1 MKYLITESQFNK
13 IVSNYLDS
21 QKFELRDKGSRL
33 IRLMRPII
41 DIDPEVEYP
50 SDMLLYDDFI
60 MYDKES
66 KVSMISKGLMDEI
79 RIGFSV
85 DSNETIADLI
95 NKWLLDRYDFEVL
108 KSRQF
113 LNDSDIR
120 KTYESMR

>member
-13 IVSNYLDS
+13 IVSSYLDS

-33 IRLMRPII
+33 IRFMRPVI

-113 LNDSDIR
+113 LNDNDIR

>member
-1 MKYLITESQFNK
+1 MKYLITESQFNR

-21 QKFELRDKGSRL
+21 QKFELRDKGSKLVRF
-33 IRLMRPII
+33 MKSVI

-113 LNDSDIR
+113 LNDGDIR
-120 KTYESMR
+120 KAYESMR

>member
-1 MKYLITESQFNK
+1 MKYLITESQFNR

-33 IRLMRPII
+33 IRFMRPVI